1 MREICIHGHY
11 YQPTRVDPWTD
22 IVDHQPSAA
31 PFTDWNH
38 RIAADSPD
46 KIWGPSTRFL
56 RKEKSLRFLFSSF
69 LFFIMYNDLK

>member
-22 IVDHQPSAA
+22 LVDHQPSAA

-38 RIAADSPD
+38 RIAAECYAPSAAARLLDGEGRTRAVRNTY
-46 KIWGPSTRFL
+46 GP
-56 RKEKSLRFLFSSF
+56 
-69 LFFIMYNDLK
+69 